1 VSWAGRPVW
10 PIWPAQLELSS
21 SRLSSIQLD
30 SVGRKAKLIFHSNAR
45 TWSARLASGRQWTV
59 DSGHWTLAGHQ
70 WGPKPCEPIEWPL
83 IGGSMV
89 SCSRGRAAGI
99 NLHRS
104 RFRRAQ
110 GSRQGEQVGSLAC
123 LLTRFEAAGSGSR
136 RERERARGG
145 GRGAGER

>member
-1 VSWAGRPVW
+1 
-10 PIWPAQLELSS
+10 
-21 SRLSSIQLD
+21 
-30 SVGRKAKLIFHSNAR
+30 
-45 TWSARLASGRQWTV
+45 
-59 DSGHWTLAGHQ
+59 
-70 WGPKPCEPIEWPL
+70 
-83 IGGSMV
+83 MV

-136 RERERARGG
+136 REREREREGEGEGLAK
-145 GRGAGER
+145 GERALMEPRGDGSRMFARLGLAGLANNIMRPPH